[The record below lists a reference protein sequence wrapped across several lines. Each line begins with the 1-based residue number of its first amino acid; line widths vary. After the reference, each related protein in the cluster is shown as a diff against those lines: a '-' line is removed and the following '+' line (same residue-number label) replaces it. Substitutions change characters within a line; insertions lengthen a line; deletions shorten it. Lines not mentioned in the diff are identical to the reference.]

1 VGLAAVWADLG
12 ASDMSNKE
20 MVIDAVRELPDEATL
35 EDILEQIKILSALQ
49 RSAEAADAGQV
60 IPHEDVKKKVASWN
74 LK

>member
-1 VGLAAVWADLG
+1 
-12 ASDMSNKE
+12 MSNKE
-20 MVIDAVRELPDEATL
+20 MVIDAVRELPEEATL

-60 IPHEDVKKKVASWN
+60 IPQEEVKKKVASWN

>member
-1 VGLAAVWADLG
+1 
-12 ASDMSNKE
+12 MSNKE
-20 MVIDAVRELPDEATL
+20 MVIDAVRELPEEATL